1 MRLKEFRLKQFQ
13 LLALISTIV
22 ACIVIAC
29 SPSPSTQTESDTSA
43 TVPAQKIGYIYVGPQ
58 TDMGYNYSMDLGRQY
73 VESNI
78 ENVET
83 TYLDNIPE
91 TADVA
96 RVMERLIQD
105 DYKIIFATSYGYLDY
120 ALEVGAKHPDINIL
134 HAGGLKYS
142 NNVGTYWADSDDAMY
157 LAGMVAGSVTKTNKL
172 GFLGAFQIPQLLRTI
187 NAFTMGA
194 QSVNPNITTTVVWTG
209 AWLDPA
215 KEAEATNSL
224 IDSGADVIAGQVDSP
239 LTYAQTAEKR
249 GVYAI
254 GKDVNIQ
261 DRAPKAWLTGASW
274 NWGPMMTQLV
284 KDINADTWE
293 PGHVR
298 GTLKN
303 GDVVLDPFGPNV
315 SEETKALVL
324 ATKESILSGE
334 KIVWKGPL
342 VKQDGSVVVPE
353 GKSMD
358 IQEIETMD
366 YLVKGV
372 IGSAS

>member
-1 MRLKEFRLKQFQ
+1 MRLKQARIVA
-13 LLALISTIV
+13 LLSTIV

-29 SPSPSTQTESDTSA
+29 SPSPSTQTVSEVSSSA
-43 TVPAQKIGYIYVGPQ
+43 PAQKIGYIYVGPQ

-73 VESNI
+73 VESNVD
-78 ENVET
+78 NVET
-83 TYLDNIPE
+83 TYFDNIPE

-96 RVMERLIQD
+96 RVIERLIQD
-105 DYKIIFATSYGYLDY
+105 DHNIIFATSYGYLDY
-120 ALEVGAKHPDINIL
+120 AIEVGKKHPDVSIL
-134 HAGGLKYS
+134 HAGGLKTS
-142 NNVGTYWADSDDAMY
+142 DNVGTYWADSDDAMY
-157 LAGMVAGSVTKTNKL
+157 LAGMVAGSMTKTNKL

-194 QSVNPNITTTVVWTG
+194 QSVNPDITTTVVWTG

-239 LTYAQTAEKR
+239 LTYAQTAERR

-254 GKDVNIQ
+254 GKDVNVQ

-274 NWGPMMTQLV
+274 NWGPMMTELV
-284 KDINADTWE
+284 EEINAGTWE
-293 PGHVR
+293 AGHKR
-298 GTLKN
+298 GTLEN
-303 GDVVLDPFGPNV
+303 GDVVLDPFGAAV
-315 SEETKALVL
+315 SEEIKALVL
-324 ATKESILSGE
+324 TAKESILSGE
-334 KIVWKGPL
+334 KTVWKGPL
-342 VKQDGSVVVPE
+342 VKQDGTVVAPE
-353 GKSMD
+353 GKAMD

-372 IGSAS
+372 VGSAS